1 MCNTILRCDNLT
13 FTLTCIP
20 KPRSKHET
28 PSFASFVLY
37 VRVCTVLAHAQA
49 SQTTHL
55 LTKPS
60 ISHPHESYAGCKA
73 SMSYRQ
79 NIRSTTPPV
88 IRKHPLPKYPT
99 ATLQAGSNAPSLA
112 TPPNPQ
118 RKTQKPHQKH
128 TATPKPTSPPI
139 HPVRTASAFTD
150 PYAYTIRA
158 EPPVARLNPHPV
170 FAASF
175 SYPPVTK
182 NPLQPNPCSTTSAP
196 PAHHPRQQ
204 VEKSKSRKVGKLV
217 CWNVGKLP
225 SRRTPPRQGN
235 TPPHVTRLN
244 PQSALAYWPLGGGLP
259 QPISR

>member
-118 RKTQKPHQKH
+118 RKTQKPHQTH
-128 TATPKPTSPPI
+128 TATPQTDKPSNPPSTYRECLHGPI
-139 HPVRTASAFTD
+139 RLHHQSGTTRSA
-150 PYAYTIRA
+150 AN
-158 EPPVARLNPHPV
+158 PPPV

-182 NPLQPNPCSTTSAP
+182 TPFSRIRAAP

-204 VEKSKSRKVGKLV
+204 VEKPKSRKAEKLASWFVGMLA
-217 CWNVGKLP
+217 

-244 PQSALAYWPLGGGLP
+244 PPNPRSPSFLTHPAAHSTAPVTW
-259 QPISR
+259 

>member
-73 SMSYRQ
+73 SISHRKQ
-79 NIRSTTPPV
+79 PLRTPPV

-112 TPPNPQ
+112 TPPNPSKKNPKAAPDAHSNPQ
-118 RKTQKPHQKH
+118 TDKPSNPPSTYRECLHGPIRLHHQSGTTRSAAKPPPCICRIFLLPAGNQKPPSAESVQHHQRI
-128 TATPKPTSPPI
+128 TP
-139 HPVRTASAFTD
+139 A
-150 PYAYTIRA
+150 
-158 EPPVARLNPHPV
+158 N
-170 FAASF
+170 
-175 SYPPVTK
+175 
-182 NPLQPNPCSTTSAP
+182 
-196 PAHHPRQQ
+196 
-204 VEKSKSRKVGKLV
+204 KSKSRKVEKLAS
-217 CWNVGKLP
+217 WFVGM
-225 SRRTPPRQGN
+225 GN

-244 PQSALAYWPLGGGLP
+244 PQSALAYWPL
-259 QPISR
+259 